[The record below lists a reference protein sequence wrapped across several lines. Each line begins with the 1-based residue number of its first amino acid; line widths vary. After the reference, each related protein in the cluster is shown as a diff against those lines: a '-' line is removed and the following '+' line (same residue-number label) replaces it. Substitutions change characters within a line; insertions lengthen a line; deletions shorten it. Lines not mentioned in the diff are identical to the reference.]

1 MHIIVVS
8 TKKSISE
15 VHHSKRPNEKK
26 HIIIS
31 KDEKKFSKI
40 QYLLNL
46 TNLNEG
52 ENPQRSI
59 HGTTTPPTPRLPAS
73 DLHK

>member
-1 MHIIVVS
+1 MNIIVVS
-8 TKKSISE
+8 TKKAISE

-52 ENPQRSI
+52 ENP
-59 HGTTTPPTPRLPAS
+59 
-73 DLHK
+73 